1 MRDYDGGCV
10 VGDYFNV
17 LQYLQF
23 SSLFCDCFSYSALLF
38 FLLRAIFFW
47 ARKKRE
53 NQIHASL
60 LRAPTLVHNWDEL
73 DGSKKADRGG

>member
-1 MRDYDGGCV
+1 MTV
-10 VGDYFNV
+10 VAWLAITLIYCNI
-17 LQYLQF
+17 
-23 SSLFCDCFSYSALLF
+23 SLLFLSLSCDCFSYSALLF
-38 FLLRAIFFW
+38 FCSARSFFLG
-47 ARKKRE
+47 AQKERE

>member
-1 MRDYDGGCV
+1 MTV
-10 VGDYFNV
+10 V
-17 LQYLQF
+17 
-23 SSLFCDCFSYSALLF
+23 ALLAITLMCSNISSFRLCSATVFLILPFFF